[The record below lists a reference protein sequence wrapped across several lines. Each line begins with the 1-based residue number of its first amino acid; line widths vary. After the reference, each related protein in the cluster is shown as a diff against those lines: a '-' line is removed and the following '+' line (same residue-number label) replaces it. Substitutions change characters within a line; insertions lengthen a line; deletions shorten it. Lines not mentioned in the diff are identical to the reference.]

1 MSNALSNTISH
12 TECPA
17 IAAGDP
23 RDLLRQAGGRDGHQ
37 ARASNSMT
45 SGGPGKIELSGSGIK
60 AARGTRLGAVEYL
73 NTKPLIYGLDK
84 RLGADSSLELALPS
98 RLADGLRREVLDI
111 ALLPI
116 VEYLRNRET
125 YRLISN
131 AGIACRGP
139 VWSVRILFRV
149 PPSEARSLGTDE
161 GSRTSVA
168 LSQVLLA
175 SRFGKL
181 LEEVPFPIGTQA
193 KDCPAD
199 AVLIIGDRAMNPER
213 YAADFIC
220 DWDLGLE
227 WYRETG
233 LPFVFAMWVAREEQF
248 VRPQICRALE
258 DSRDEGLSNVEELV
272 LRYSDTYG
280 LTQNDCRDYLTRYL
294 RFHVRENELQGV
306 EEFARRCVQLGLVR
320 GTARE

>member
-1 MSNALSNTISH
+1 MKDAFTNTLFRPTHPRISEGWVSEVM
-12 TECPA
+12 T
-17 IAAGDP
+17 GGTSDP
-23 RDLLRQAGGRDGHQ
+23 TGSSGASGNPDGCVPCEPGGRL
-37 ARASNSMT
+37 
-45 SGGPGKIELSGSGIK
+45 GGGRLGGV
-60 AARGTRLGAVEYL
+60 RLGAVEYL
-73 NTKPLIYGLDK
+73 NTKPLIYGLEEQ
-84 RLGADSSLELALPS
+84 LAGDSSLELALPS
-98 RLADGLRREVLDI
+98 RLAEGLSRNLLDV

-116 VEYLRNRET
+116 VEYLRHRDV
-125 YRLISN
+125 YRLISD

-149 PPSEARSLGTDE
+149 PPAEAKSLGTDE

-175 SRFGKL
+175 SRFGRM
-181 LEEVPFPIGTQA
+181 LEQVPFPIGTQA

-213 YAADFIC
+213 YVVDFPY

-248 VRPQICRALE
+248 VRPQICRVLE
-258 DSRDEGLSNVEELV
+258 ESRDAGLRHVEELV
-272 LRYSDTYG
+272 GRYSDRYG
-280 LTQNDCRDYLTRYL
+280 LTQKDCRDYLTRYL
-294 RFHVRENELQGV
+294 QFYVGENELEGV
-306 EEFARRCVQLGLVR
+306 EEFARRCVKLGLVP
-320 GTARE
+320 GATRE

>member
-1 MSNALSNTISH
+1 MSGESSGQIGLTNAESNV
-12 TECPA
+12 
-17 IAAGDP
+17 
-23 RDLLRQAGGRDGHQ
+23 
-37 ARASNSMT
+37 
-45 SGGPGKIELSGSGIK
+45 
-60 AARGTRLGAVEYL
+60 ARGTRLGAVEYL
-73 NTKPLIYGLDK
+73 NTKPLIYGLEQ
-84 RLGADSSLELALPS
+84 RLGAESSLDLALPS
-98 RLADGLRREVLDI
+98 RLAEGLQREALDI

-116 VEYLRNRET
+116 VEYLRHRET

-131 AGIACRGP
+131 AGIACCGP

-149 PPSEARSLGTDE
+149 PPAEARSLGTDE

-181 LEEVPFPIGTQA
+181 LDEVPFPIGTQA

-199 AVLIIGDRAMNPER
+199 AVLIIGDRAMNPHR

-248 VRPQICRALE
+248 VRPHICRALE
-258 DSRDEGLSNVEELV
+258 ESRDDGLEHVDEMV
-272 LRYSDTYG
+272 LRYSDAYG

-294 RFHVRENELQGV
+294 RFHVRENELRGV

-320 GTARE
+320 GTAPG